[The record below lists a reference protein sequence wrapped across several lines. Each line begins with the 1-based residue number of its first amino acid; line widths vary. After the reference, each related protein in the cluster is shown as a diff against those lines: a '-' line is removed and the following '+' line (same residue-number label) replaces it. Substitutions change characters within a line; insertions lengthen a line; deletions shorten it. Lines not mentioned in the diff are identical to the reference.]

1 MTNHYQEL
9 TGILERLSSIQRQE
23 DQQHMMHWQLTF
35 STREL
40 VDEFQA
46 QLADE
51 LNAYQHGYQ

>member
-1 MTNHYQEL
+1 MNAYQEL
-9 TGILERLSSIQRQE
+9 DSILQQLSSIQQRE
-23 DQQHMMHWQLTF
+23 DQHRMMDWQLTF

-40 VDEFQA
+40 VDDFQA